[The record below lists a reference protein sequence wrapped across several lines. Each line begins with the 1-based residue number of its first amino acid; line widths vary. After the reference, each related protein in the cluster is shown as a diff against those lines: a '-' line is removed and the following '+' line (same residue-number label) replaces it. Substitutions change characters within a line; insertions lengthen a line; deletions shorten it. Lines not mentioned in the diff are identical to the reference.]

1 MQKNAALIERMFF
14 ANAPELDLALR
25 ILVLGPLALVIVVV
39 ATRVVGLRSFSKM
52 TAFDFVTTVAIGSLL
67 AGAAAASK
75 WPAFL
80 QNTGAILVI
89 LAAQMAL
96 AILRRKSDTAQ
107 SAIANDPL
115 LLMEDGEWCSEAM
128 DTTRVSKA
136 DVWAKL
142 REANVC
148 DLSRVRAVVLEATGD
163 ISVLHADKLDDA
175 LLHDVRSIGSTKQ
188 PLSNG

>member
-1 MQKNAALIERMFF
+1 MLKNAVLIDRMFL
-14 ANAPELDLALR
+14 ADAPSLDLAIR

-67 AGAAAASK
+67 AGAAASNK

-80 QNTGAILVI
+80 QNIGSILVI
-89 LAAQMAL
+89 LAVQMAL
-96 AILRRKSDTAQ
+96 AILRRKSDAAQ

-115 LLMEDGEWCSEAM
+115 LLMEDGQWCSEAM
-128 DTTRVSKA
+128 DATRVSKA

-163 ISVLHADKLDDA
+163 ISVLHADKLDEA
-175 LLHDVRSIGSTKQ
+175 LLHGVGRIGESNE
-188 PLSNG
+188 PLENK